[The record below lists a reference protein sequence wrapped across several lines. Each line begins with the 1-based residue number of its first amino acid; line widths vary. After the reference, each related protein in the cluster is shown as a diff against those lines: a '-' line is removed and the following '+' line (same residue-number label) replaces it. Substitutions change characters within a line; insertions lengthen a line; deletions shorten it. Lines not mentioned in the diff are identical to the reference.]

1 VARRGAAAS
10 PLCDGYG
17 EFSSAQRERVVE
29 EIRDAGG
36 TAAACRVDVTS
47 EASARS
53 MVELAVRTFGG
64 LLLAHNNAGIGGA
77 PRSVS

>member
-1 VARRGAAAS
+1 
-10 PLCDGYG
+10 
-17 EFSSAQRERVVE
+17 
-29 EIRDAGG
+29 
-36 TAAACRVDVTS
+36 
-47 EASARS
+47 